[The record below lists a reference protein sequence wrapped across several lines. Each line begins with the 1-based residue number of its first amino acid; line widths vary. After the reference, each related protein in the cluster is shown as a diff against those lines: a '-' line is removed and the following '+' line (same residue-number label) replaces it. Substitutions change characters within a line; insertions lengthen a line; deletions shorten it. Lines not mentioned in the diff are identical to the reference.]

1 MNSEATNT
9 IGLKTIGVIGT
20 GTMGRGIIQLMAQ
33 AGHRVLCFDAAD
45 SAASAAVVFVNGMIS
60 RSVEKGRI
68 TPADAERIA
77 RNMHAC
83 AAFEDLA
90 PCDLVIEAIA
100 ENLDAK
106 RQVFQALERVVGDD
120 AILASNTS
128 SLTIADIAAACNKPG
143 RVLGL
148 HFFNPVPL
156 MKVVEL
162 VAAVRTEPGAVAIT
176 SEIVQSTGHRAVLAR
191 DQPGF
196 LVNHA
201 GRGLYTE
208 GLRLLEEQVASHE
221 DVDALLRDAA
231 GFRMGPFELLD
242 LTGLD
247 VSGKVMESIYEQF
260 HQEPRFRPSSLVAPR
275 IAAGLLGRKTGEG
288 WYRYIDGVKQQRPE
302 PAVPAIS
309 APFPVWIEPQA
320 RDRVALMHLAHAA
333 GLNISNDAASECLLV
348 VQPWGRD
355 VTSVCAERGLD
366 ARRCVGV
373 DPLPGLDKRRTLM
386 LSVGTTPRWRDAAH
400 ALLATDGAVTVIND
414 SPGFV
419 VQRVLA
425 VIVNIA
431 ANIAQRGIASVPD
444 IEDAVKLGL
453 GYPLGP
459 LTWGDRLGGEGVLT
473 ILRNLQAATG
483 DPRYRPSPWMVR
495 RVGLGL
501 SLLEPEASREGPC

>member
-1 MNSEATNT
+1 MNCEAT
-9 IGLKTIGVIGT
+9 KTIGVIGT

-45 SAASAAVVFVNGMIS
+45 AAALAAVAFVNGMIG
-60 RSVEKGRI
+60 RSVEKGRM
-68 TPADAERIA
+68 TAADAERIA
-77 RNMHAC
+77 SNMRAC
-83 AAFEDLA
+83 AAFKDLA
-90 PCDLVIEAIA
+90 SCDLVIEAIA
-100 ENLDAK
+100 EDLDAK
-106 RQVFQALERVVGDD
+106 RQAFQALEQVVGDD

-128 SLTIADIAAACNKPG
+128 SLTIADIAAACKKPG
-143 RVLGL
+143 RVLGM

-156 MKVVEL
+156 MKVVEII
-162 VAAVRTEPGAVAIT
+162 AAVRTAPGAVAVA
-176 SEIVQSTGHRAVLAR
+176 SKIVQQTGHRAVLAF

-208 GLRLLEEQVASHE
+208 GLRLLEEQVAGHE
-221 DVDALLRDAA
+221 EVDALLRDAG

-260 HQEPRFRPSSLVAPR
+260 HQEPRFRPSSLVPPR

-288 WYRYIDGVKQQRPE
+288 WYRYVEGVKQQRPE
-302 PAVPAIS
+302 PAIPSIT
-309 APFPVWIEPQA
+309 APFSVWIDPQA
-320 RDRVALMHLAHAA
+320 CDREALMRLARNA
-333 GLNISNDAASECLLV
+333 GLNMSTDAASECLLV

-366 ARRCVGV
+366 ARRCVGI

-386 LSVGTTPRWRDAAH
+386 LSVATTPRWRDAAH
-400 ALLATDGAVTVIND
+400 ALLASDGVAVTVTND

-419 VQRVLA
+419 TQRVLA

-453 GYPLGP
+453 GYPFGP
-459 LTWGDRLGGEGVLT
+459 LAWGDRLGGENVLT

-483 DPRYRPSPWMVR
+483 DPRYRPSPWLVR

-501 SLLEPEASREGPC
+501 SLLEPEARREGSW